1 MTKSLEILGLPGAF
15 PVGEGVRIIRPHL
28 KNCASHPK
36 KIRPS
41 SKNFEMREQNL
52 DEDLD
57 EAAQHRVHLRRD
69 ITHHRLTQDPLK
81 RLFI

>member
-1 MTKSLEILGLPGAF
+1 MLFRWVKGSELYVLI
-15 PVGEGVRIIRPHL
+15 
-28 KNCASHPK
+28 S
-36 KIRPS
+36 KIVLLIQKISPS

>member
-1 MTKSLEILGLPGAF
+1 MLFRWVKGSELYVLISKIVLL
-15 PVGEGVRIIRPHL
+15 IQ
-28 KNCASHPK
+28 